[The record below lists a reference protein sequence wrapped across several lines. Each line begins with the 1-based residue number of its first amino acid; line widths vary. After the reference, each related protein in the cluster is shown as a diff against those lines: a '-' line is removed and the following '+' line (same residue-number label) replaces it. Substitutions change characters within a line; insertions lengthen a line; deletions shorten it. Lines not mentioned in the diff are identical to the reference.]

1 MADRDTSEDVV
12 ADKFCR
18 LSTKDPKTKR
28 ECVEIFKELA
38 EKNSEKMLEK
48 LVELTGLST
57 DELTAIMMKSCPG
70 CPED

>member
-1 MADRDTSEDVV
+1 MAVLSNPEDVV

-18 LSTKDPKTKR
+18 LSTKDPKTKQ
-28 ECVEIFKELA
+28 ECVDIFKQLA
-38 EKNSEKMLEK
+38 EKNPEAMMQK
-48 LVELTGLST
+48 LVEMTGLSI